1 MEMTKTTL
9 CTVQLLNKS
18 YTIKCPEEEVS
29 NLELAAKK
37 LSQQMAE
44 KKNTFKGLDDFQ
56 GLLLAALHISHEL
69 IVCEQ
74 QQSQQRLQLA
84 EFIHAFEGNLPKTE

>member
-1 MEMTKTTL
+1 MTKTTL
-9 CTVQLLNKS
+9 CTIQLLNKS
-18 YTIKCPEEEVS
+18 YTIKCPEEEVP

-37 LSQQMAE
+37 LNQHMVD
-44 KKNTFKGLDDFQ
+44 KKNTFKGLDNFQ

-74 QQSQQRLQLA
+74 QQAQQRLQLA
-84 EFIHAFEGNLPKTE
+84 EFIHSFEGQLNKE